1 MSGLR
6 KTISAF
12 ASLVFFGLYCL
23 MPSSASAL
31 DAARGPVVLTVS
43 GEISVTNAGD
53 TAEFDIEMLEQLGT
67 VTFSTSTIWTEGPQ
81 TFTGVALVDLLK
93 AVGAKGTTLR
103 AAAINDYAVD
113 IPFSDAVEGGP
124 IVAFKRNDAFMSLR
138 NKGPLWIVYPI
149 DQKNE
154 YQSELI
160 YSRSIWQLDRIEV
173 QR

>member
-53 TAEFDIEMLEQLGT
+53 TAEFDIEMLEQIGT
-67 VTFSTSTIWTEGPQ
+67 VTFSTSTIWTEGLQ
-81 TFTGVALVDLLK
+81 TFTGVELATLLEAL
-93 AVGAKGTTLR
+93 GADGATLR
-103 AAAINDYAVD
+103 SSAINDYSVD
-113 IPFSDAVEGGP
+113 IPASDAVEGGP
-124 IVAFKRNDAFMSLR
+124 IVAYLR
-138 NKGPLWIVYPI
+138 NGEPMSIREKGPLWIIYPY
-149 DQKNE
+149 DSSPD
-154 YQSELI
+154 YQSELV

-173 QR
+173 RP